1 MVMLPLSSAG
11 VSYCPDGAIDTLAPP
26 RPPRRLWLTAVFF
39 LGSFMLLQW
48 AWSEAR
54 GTWVERLVIDQM
66 TVKTAAWLI
75 DTLDPAIG
83 VQAVGSRLKAA
94 GGGLNILNGC
104 EGTEVAFLLACAMLV
119 APMAW
124 RARLL
129 GLAVGCLLVFVLN
142 QGRVLALFYA
152 FRADRTL
159 FDALHGIIA
168 PLLLILAAS
177 AFFLAWL
184 NRYGPRIA
192 ASIHISS
199 PVPSRIVSR

>member
-1 MVMLPLSSAG
+1 MLPLSPSTG
-11 VSYCPDGAIDTLAPP
+11 VPCLPDGAIDSPEPP
-26 RPPRRLWLTAVFF
+26 RPPRPLGLTVALF
-39 LGSFMLLQW
+39 LGTFMLLQW

-54 GTWVERLVIDQM
+54 GTWIERLVIDQM

-83 VQAVGSRLKAA
+83 VQAAGSRLKAA
-94 GGGLNILNGC
+94 GGGINILNGC

-119 APMAW
+119 APMVW

-142 QGRVLALFYA
+142 QGRVLVLFYA
-152 FRADRTL
+152 FRADRAL
-159 FDALHGIIA
+159 FDALHGVIA

-177 AFFLAWL
+177 VFFLVWL
-184 NRYGPRIA
+184 NYYGPRTVA
-192 ASIHISS
+192 HQPA
-199 PVPSRIVSR
+199 